1 MRSFYFQFR
10 VFILNIFQKEIDFK
24 DKNAFQLDAYRPLV
38 DRMPESASQ
47 WGVCS
52 QGVSA
57 LGGVCSGGYLLGGGG
72 VCSRVGVVCAPG
84 RVGVSD
90 PGVGGVCSQGGSAR
104 EGVCSQGGLLLV
116 GLLRGGA
123 AGRVSAPRGDLLLGV
138 SAPGG
143 VSALGGVPQDALRQ
157 RPPPCGQNHRRL

>member
-52 QGVSA
+52 RGVSA
-57 LGGVCSGGYLLGGGG
+57 LGGVCSGGCPLGGVSAPGWEWCVLRRGWGCLIRGLGGCLLPGGSAPGGSAPRGGCSWRVCSGGSCLEGVCSGGVCSGGCLLLGGGG
-72 VCSRVGVVCAPG
+72 GC
-84 RVGVSD
+84 
-90 PGVGGVCSQGGSAR
+90 
-104 EGVCSQGGLLLV
+104 LL
-116 GLLRGGA
+116 
-123 AGRVSAPRGDLLLGV
+123 
-138 SAPGG
+138 
-143 VSALGGVPQDALRQ
+143 
-157 RPPPCGQNHRRL
+157 